1 MILEDTIMYRRSA
14 KTPEDVANWKLVYNF
29 IVETK
34 YFLEHYD
41 SIVETWDLCDQEFMI
56 YLWEVEE
63 RLIELLYKYTTVTT
77 DYLRPIN
84 LPTVEIKCCN
94 RIFKNSI
101 DLLKHYYTVHHTPA
115 KLNEVRYCEMKA
127 GLLKLD
133 FYRRSLKYYTEYGTW
148 CDHVLCLYLK
158 RIYKKVLHTL
168 EPFRDTRDVL
178 GAADLKGYP
187 SSVSSSSSS
196 SANSSAS
203 ASGAASVAALSA
215 SSSMVS
221 LVPA

>member
-1 MILEDTIMYRRSA
+1 
-14 KTPEDVANWKLVYNF
+14 
-29 IVETK
+29 
-34 YFLEHYD
+34 
-41 SIVETWDLCDQEFMI
+41 
-56 YLWEVEE
+56 
-63 RLIELLYKYTTVTT
+63 
-77 DYLRPIN
+77 
-84 LPTVEIKCCN
+84 
-94 RIFKNSI
+94 
-101 DLLKHYYTVHHTPA
+101 
-115 KLNEVRYCEMKA
+115 MKA

-133 FYRRSLKYYTEYGTW
+133 FYRRSLKYYTEFGTW

-187 SSVSSSSSS
+187 SSVSASSSSSS

-215 SSSMVS
+215 SSSMAS

>member
-1 MILEDTIMYRRSA
+1 MYRRSA

-63 RLIELLYKYTTVTT
+63 RLIELLYKYTTVST

-94 RIFKNSI
+94 IIFEKSVNM
-101 DLLKHYYTVHHTPA
+101 LKHYYTVHHTPA

-133 FYRRSLKYYTEYGTW
+133 FYRRSLKYYTEFGTW

-168 EPFRDTRDVL
+168 EPFRDTKEMAML
-178 GAADLKGYP
+178 GAKALPGSGPP
-187 SSVSSSSSS
+187 SYHTPSSS
-196 SANSSAS
+196 SASS
-203 ASGAASVAALSA
+203 SGASSVASMSA
-215 SSSMVS
+215 SSSMAS
-221 LVPA
+221 LVPAAAAAQ

>member
-94 RIFKNSI
+94 IIFAKSI
-101 DLLKHYYTVHHTPA
+101 DILKHYYTVHHTPA

-133 FYRRSLKYYTEYGTW
+133 FYRRSLKYYIEFGTW

-168 EPFRDTRDVL
+168 EPFRATRYVQTSA
-178 GAADLKGYP
+178 GLKAIASSSNSIP
-187 SSVSSSSSS
+187 SSSSSSS
-196 SANSSAS
+196 SASNAT
-203 ASGAASVAALSA
+203 SVAALSA
-215 SSSMVS
+215 SSSMAS
-221 LVPA
+221 LVPTQ

>member
-1 MILEDTIMYRRSA
+1 
-14 KTPEDVANWKLVYNF
+14 
-29 IVETK
+29 
-34 YFLEHYD
+34 
-41 SIVETWDLCDQEFMI
+41 
-56 YLWEVEE
+56 
-63 RLIELLYKYTTVTT
+63 
-77 DYLRPIN
+77 
-84 LPTVEIKCCN
+84 
-94 RIFKNSI
+94 
-101 DLLKHYYTVHHTPA
+101 
-115 KLNEVRYCEMKA
+115 MKA

-196 SANSSAS
+196 SASSNAS
-203 ASGAASVAALSA
+203 ASGAASVAAMSA